1 MLDSAGLI
9 KRTCSALC
17 LKEGLER
24 AARTV
29 HRSRCMVPIKF
40 RSFVRSIVTIFVTI
54 GHPLEIGSVG
64 FVGPIDPPNGVKK
77 FPAV

>member
-1 MLDSAGLI
+1 MLDAAGLI
-9 KRTCSALC
+9 KRICSALC

-40 RSFVRSIVTIFVTI
+40 RSFVLRESFSFFKKCTF
-54 GHPLEIGSVG
+54 GDKLE
-64 FVGPIDPPNGVKK
+64 
-77 FPAV
+77 

>member
-40 RSFVRSIVTIFVTI
+40 RSFVRKDKFFWHLPIVHCDGWEFILTRLV
-54 GHPLEIGSVG
+54 
-64 FVGPIDPPNGVKK
+64 PP
-77 FPAV
+77 

>member
-40 RSFVRSIVTIFVTI
+40 RSFKSVQLSEKCTQKNLHARNRVPSRFCAVFVSIPGVHIF
-54 GHPLEIGSVG
+54 
-64 FVGPIDPPNGVKK
+64 
-77 FPAV
+77 